1 MMNALK
7 IHVFTAGTGSAQ
19 TRPFNDALIDLKA
32 SKVIGK
38 NEIIY
43 CSSHTHTHIY
53 IKDRTEKKCVC
64 GGGLKKVSAR

>member
-43 CSSHTHTHIY
+43 CSSHTRTHI
-53 IKDRTEKKCVC
+53 KDITEKKCVC

>member
-53 IKDRTEKKCVC
+53 KRYNR
-64 GGGLKKVSAR
+64 KKVCVWGEIGRAHV